1 MVNERKAQ
9 WTACL
14 LPVTR
19 DRIFGHVPRVSASE
33 RNCPLHLI
41 SGELDLHPHLLFASL
56 GSALLLGGTLLQ
68 ALRGARRK
76 ASLELRLRSLTTA
89 TPNTHLVVPSVRRAL
104 PRRRTL
110 PTGLLNRLDASLAA
124 TGNQIGLFHLVA
136 VAILAAV
143 TIAFASTVTQIPPP
157 LAIALSGAAA
167 FGGPA
172 LLVRLAQN
180 RHQRRFLEVFPDA
193 LDLIVRAV
201 RAGLPVL
208 EAIELTAR
216 EITAPVGME
225 FGRMLGEIQIGVD
238 IEDALQRAADRI
250 RVPDFRFFV
259 VSLVLQRQTG
269 GGIAETLSGLSTII
283 RQRKALRTKA
293 RALTAEAK
301 ASTAVVAAM
310 PFIAAAGLFLI
321 NRDMVSVLFV
331 DPRGRFMLGVAMGAV
346 FVGIVVMKAIIRR
359 NLR

>member
-124 TGNQIGLFHLVA
+124 TGNQIGLFDLVT

-143 TIAFASTVTQIPPP
+143 TIGFASTVTQTPPP

-167 FGGPA
+167 FGVPA

-216 EITAPVGME
+216 EIAAPVGVE

-269 GGIAETLSGLSTII
+269 GGIAEILSSLGTII

-293 RALTAEAK
+293 RALTAEAM
-301 ASTAVVAAM
+301 ASTALVAAM
-310 PFIAAAGLFLI
+310 PFVAGAGLFLV
-321 NRDMVSVLFV
+321 NRDMMSVLFI
-331 DPRGRFMLGVAMGAV
+331 DPRGRFMLGVAMGSLV
-346 FVGIVVMKAIIRR
+346 LGIVVMKEIIRR
-359 NLR
+359 SLR